1 MFKSNLFKLRKNK
14 RYNYTPRYF
23 KGKELNN
30 VYDFDSKFL
39 KYRETYNR
47 NDFGQQWKN
56 KRLEMRVYKN
66 RHFSMRL
73 IIIIVLLTLLVLYIL
88 DFDLSIFTRSN
99 S

>member
-1 MFKSNLFKLRKNK
+1 MFRSNLFKLRKNK

-30 VYDFDSKFL
+30 IYDFDSKFL
-39 KYRETYNR
+39 KYRETHNK
-47 NDFGQQWKN
+47 NDFGQQWRN
-56 KRLEMRVYKN
+56 KRLEMRVNKN

-73 IIIIVLLTLLVLYIL
+73 VIIITLLILLALYIL